1 MATDETYRDLTN
13 LEGKLQ
19 MHQKF
24 EAELIPNEQRIQ
36 AIAQVGA
43 LCGSV
48 QPILTLAFSV
58 TMG

>member
-1 MATDETYRDLTN
+1 MCLQVDAWISEKMQVATDESYRDLTN

-36 AIAQVGA
+36 AIAQVSTA
-43 LCGSV
+43 
-48 QPILTLAFSV
+48 
-58 TMG
+58 M